1 MAKLENSHPDMF
13 NHMLN
18 QSSIVSLSGQPV
30 TQISCDQVIEL
41 TINRASKDAG
51 GLPRKTAAASER
63 WMRINH
69 LLEALREELD
79 QVT

>member
-30 TQISCDQVIEL
+30 TQISCYQVIEL

-51 GLPRKTAAASER
+51 GLPRKTAGASER
-63 WMRINH
+63 RMRLNH

>member
-51 GLPRKTAAASER
+51 GLPRKKAGASER
-63 WMRINH
+63 WMRIDH
-69 LLEALREELD
+69 LLEDLREELD